1 MDMIVERGTNETMSG
16 KVRGRNRYISEPLES
31 SMRLWKMMLHPY
43 SKNRFYIP
51 CTFELRTYDAML
63 TTSIQHIEEDDIE
76 VMRDKMTSMRS
87 IWHMAEHKRIDTR
100 HNGIIGSNIRLAH
113 VAHPHPCLQDGKN

>member
-1 MDMIVERGTNETMSG
+1 
-16 KVRGRNRYISEPLES
+16 
-31 SMRLWKMMLHPY
+31 MRLSKMMLHPY

-63 TTSIQHIEEDDIE
+63 TTSIHHIEENDIE

-87 IWHMAEHKRIDTR
+87 IWPMAEHKEMIHHTMVSSDST
-100 HNGIIGSNIRLAH
+100 
-113 VAHPHPCLQDGKN
+113 